1 MDDAFEKAYFGDLTH
16 NGSVDSDGDGVSD
29 WMESKMGTDP
39 MNPASRFYSHVAM
52 SLSTGQ
58 TTITWES
65 APGRSYR
72 VQYKDDLSQTNW
84 NDLGRGVTVNGSS
97 AACWDTTAGTSNQR
111 FYRITL
117 VE

>member
-1 MDDAFEKAYFGDLTH
+1 
-16 NGSVDSDGDGVSD
+16 
-29 WMESKMGTDP
+29 MEFKMGTDP
-39 MNPASRFYSHVAM
+39 MDPTSRFNPQVAM
-52 SLSTGQ
+52 SLSIGQ
-58 TTITWES
+58 AAITWES
-65 APGRSYR
+65 TPGRSYR

-97 AACWDTTAGTSNQR
+97 AACWDTTAGTSNHR